1 MKLTPLDI
9 RKQEFKKV
17 MRGFDPE
24 EVEAFHSMVAD
35 EMELVIREKNQMND
49 ELIKLRTQ
57 LKDYQQVEHMLRE
70 TLVKAQNTVE
80 ESRVNARR
88 EAEIMIHEAE
98 LQGDHI
104 IKEAREDLLTLR
116 HEISLVKTQKDSFS
130 KRLRHLLQSQIE
142 LLEVMEMDDRQY
154 GRSTVDDEFKQR
166 GRLPRKEAPA
176 VEQHPTHER
185 QTHPDKEDPV
195 IIRGRVE
202 EDEIDDMDLGPDLTD
217 EKFERGHEKGP
228 HEKQSGAISDQ
239 FIV

>member
-24 EVEAFHSMVAD
+24 EVEAFLGMVAD
-35 EMELVIREKNQMND
+35 ELELIIREKNQTND

-57 LKDYQQVEHMLRE
+57 LKDYQQVEGTLRE
-70 TLVKAQNTVE
+70 TLVTAQNTVE
-80 ESRVNARR
+80 ESRVNSRR
-88 EAEIMIHEAE
+88 EAEIIIHEAE

-116 HEISLVKTQKDSFS
+116 HEISLIRTQKESFS

-142 LLEVMEMDDRQY
+142 LLEVMEME
-154 GRSTVDDEFKQR
+154 DDELGPPRMKKNDIKLR
-166 GRLPRKEAPA
+166 GRLPRQDEESEQFLAEKKKHASKIEERVIVRSEDEEEIVDFQVDENPDQEDLDFEKKED
-176 VEQHPTHER
+176 
-185 QTHPDKEDPV
+185 DKE
-195 IIRGRVE
+195 
-202 EDEIDDMDLGPDLTD
+202 LG
-217 EKFERGHEKGP
+217 GHKL
-228 HEKQSGAISDQ
+228 SDQ